1 MLKINYIKYISVSLL
16 LSLMVGCQR
25 PPLNSK
31 NNNTTVQSIPSPIIQ
46 QKSDDWN
53 LVLSAYSE
61 FKKSIDKF
69 NSDLQKVIDGKLERE
84 ELDFTNANKK
94 LIPLKQALAK
104 INNQDSSKSI
114 DDINKTITDIENVIK
129 PLEKGL
135 NSSDVTK
142 VQEIIKLQATQNTS
156 PNGKFGN
163 KTQIQ
168 LQKFLTDK
176 NEILD
181 EQFDK
186 IKQLIKNQQKAVNT
200 QIITNP
206 NSQSL
211 ANNNPTTQD
220 EIIISKSELDNIYKR
235 LNLTVSVTISG
246 FIILGGLFA
255 WLLYKL
261 NMAET
266 KQNTHNSS
274 NNQTKLGGIENY
286 IEGEFTQIEQYLGN
300 LDTRL
305 KKLEIFSQNPQSP
318 SLSTYTP
325 KNNQSFNPP
334 VNTAINNPKPQAGNV
349 SPVQIS
355 NTETQIVAV
364 YNNKPRSLSENAITV
379 AESDYTVEQRRMGR
393 TVAPILEQ
401 NQLGNYW
408 IIQEGNNEY
417 LVPKGSIKI
426 NEYNYETISSCFEC
440 LGYNPNYS
448 SNFTLL
454 KPAIVSFIG
463 KNWQLIESGKLQF
476 QSK

>member
-1 MLKINYIKYISVSLL
+1 MLKSNYIKYIAVSLL
-16 LSLMVGCQR
+16 LFLMVGCER
-25 PPLNSK
+25 PPLNVK
-31 NNNTTVQSIPSPIIQ
+31 NNNATVKSSPSAIFQ
-46 QKSDDWN
+46 QKSDDLN

-69 NSDLQKVIDGKLERE
+69 NSDLQNVIDRKLERE
-84 ELDFTNANKK
+84 ELDFSSANKK
-94 LIPLKQALAK
+94 LIQLKQSLVK
-104 INNQDSSKSI
+104 IDNQYSSKSI
-114 DDINKTITDIENVIK
+114 DDINKTIIDIENVIK

-142 VQEIIKLQATQNTS
+142 VQKIIKLQETQNTS

-168 LQKFLTDK
+168 LQNFLTDK
-176 NEILD
+176 NETLD
-181 EQFDK
+181 KQFDQ
-186 IKQLIKNQQKAVNT
+186 IKQLMRNQQKSVNA
-200 QIITNP
+200 QIITNR
-206 NSQSL
+206 NSEIL
-211 ANNNPTTQD
+211 ANNNPVTQD
-220 EIIISKSELDNIYKR
+220 ELDNIYKR

-274 NNQTKLGGIENY
+274 NNQTKLGSIENY
-286 IEGEFTQIEQYLGN
+286 IEGEFTQIEQDLGN

-305 KKLEIFSQNPQSP
+305 KKLEISYQNPQSP
-318 SLSTYTP
+318 RLSTYTP
-325 KNNQSFNPP
+325 KNNQPFNPP
-334 VNTAINNPKPQAGNV
+334 VNRAINNPKPQTGNIYH
-349 SPVQIS
+349 SQIS
-355 NTETQIVAV
+355 NIETQIVAV
-364 YNNKPRSLSENAITV
+364 YNNQPRSLSANAITV
-379 AESDYTVEQRRMGR
+379 AESDYTVEHRRMGR
-393 TVAPILEQ
+393 TVAPILEE

-417 LVPKGSIKI
+417 LVPKGNIKI
-426 NEYNYETISSCFEC
+426 NEYNYETISSCFKC

-448 SNFTLL
+448 TNFTLL
-454 KPAIVSFIG
+454 KPAIVSSIG
-463 KNWQLIESGKLQF
+463 QNWQLIESGKLQF